1 MTQNRKR
8 LIRIFMVIAVIVA
21 LMLTMHILINNFDL
35 FGTLQ
40 ALHGG

>member
-8 LIRIFMVIAVIVA
+8 LIRIFMMIAVIVA

-35 FGTLQ
+35 FGALQ
-40 ALHGG
+40 AMHGG